1 MVVNPL
7 VCGAWMEEIMIL
19 LCVEIT
25 RVSTTSNNVFRL
37 MVKGL
42 LEFGGLRFEEL
53 AGKLVNMDCDGS
65 NIFQNHRACVTF

>member
-1 MVVNPL
+1 
-7 VCGAWMEEIMIL
+7 MIL

-25 RVSTTSNNVFRL
+25 GISTTSDNVFRL

-53 AGKLVNMDCDGS
+53 ARKLVSMECDGS
-65 NIFQNHRACVTF
+65 NIFQNH